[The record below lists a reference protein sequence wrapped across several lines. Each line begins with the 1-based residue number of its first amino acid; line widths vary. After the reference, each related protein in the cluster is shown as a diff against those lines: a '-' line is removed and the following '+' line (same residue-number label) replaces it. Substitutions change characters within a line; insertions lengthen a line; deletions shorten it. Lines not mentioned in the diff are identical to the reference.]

1 MSENCTHDCS
11 SCSANCSS
19 RKKESMLKEPHKQSK
34 IKKVIGVIVMFLYR
48 IRSVFLAIPVVYYAL
63 KIAAYNTKH
72 LPKQVGLVM
81 NASGEFAYMISRNV
95 AVMGPL
101 ILTGGC
107 LVMMFC
113 SRKALFPWAVSLFTV
128 VLPIL
133 LLVSNLYPA

>member
-1 MSENCTHDCS
+1 MGKNGKIKDSWREFRENLHAA
-11 SCSANCSS
+11 ANTTGSVYT
-19 RKKESMLKEPHKQSK
+19 K
-34 IKKVIGVIVMFLYR
+34 IKKVIGVIVMVLYR

-72 LPKQVGLVM
+72 LPEEVGLVM
-81 NASGEFAYMISRNV
+81 DASGEFAYMISRNV
-95 AVMGPL
+95 AIMGPL

-113 SRKALFPWAVSLFTV
+113 SRKALFPWAVSLFTL